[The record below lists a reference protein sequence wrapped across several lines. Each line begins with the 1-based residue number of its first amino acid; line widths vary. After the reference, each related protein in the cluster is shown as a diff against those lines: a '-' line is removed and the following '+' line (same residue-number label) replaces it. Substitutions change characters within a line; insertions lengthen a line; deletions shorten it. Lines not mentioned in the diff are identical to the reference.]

1 MSADG
6 GSGNGVSAVG
16 PESLRTSDFGGT
28 VSLTKDRSFIEED
41 ARIGFSDMTGYDTTA
56 EIKEVVANAVGN
68 FDTAADRVFIA
79 HYTFDEE
86 ADQNSAIINAADL
99 TGVSSKGDLT
109 SSDSFEVVGIA
120 QLVGVPER
128 GLGTIGGQ
136 NLRSSLP
143 NGFDGKL

>member
-1 MSADG
+1 
-6 GSGNGVSAVG
+6 
-16 PESLRTSDFGGT
+16 
-28 VSLTKDRSFIEED
+28 
-41 ARIGFSDMTGYDTTA
+41 MTGYDTTA

-109 SSDSFEVVGIA
+109 SSDSFEVVCID